1 MKDNELLVQAVK
13 AQKALARRNLAAKY
27 WVLLALILLGAL
39 VWFIWY
45 YVSPVPFKTG
55 KFRAAICLFV
65 CFAIYL
71 ILFALCRKLLIPK
84 EAACPQCGYGWE
96 IKEGRYVP
104 SAEVMTN
111 WDRCPGCGILM
122 TEVLLRKHLNAARD
136 SHTKETPIL

>member
-1 MKDNELLVQAVK
+1 MKDHEILVQAVK
-13 AQKALARRNLAAKY
+13 AQKALARRNLAVKY
-27 WVLLALILLGAL
+27 WVLLALFLLGVL

-65 CFAIYL
+65 CLGCYV
-71 ILFALCRKLLIPK
+71 ILFALCRKLLIPT

-111 WDRCPGCGILM
+111 WDRCPGCGNLM
-122 TEVLLRKHLNAARD
+122 TEVLLRKHLNAALASR
-136 SHTKETPIL
+136 TKGKPIL